1 MQNGTRPLSK
11 PVRRPTR
18 RLALLA
24 WCLFDWANSP
34 MPTVVI
40 TFVFAAYFARGIVGN
55 QVEGTALWS
64 WGLAVSALLIALS
77 APILG
82 AIADA
87 GGRRKPWI
95 FWLSALTVIAAALLW
110 FAAPDPSWTLY
121 ALVMVVLVN
130 LGFELGMVFYNA
142 MLPDLASADRV
153 GRISGWAWSVGYFG
167 GLACLLLVLVG
178 LIQADPPPF
187 GLSEKH
193 AEDVRA
199 AMPLLSIW
207 YIVFGWPMFLFT
219 PDRRPAGLSKRE
231 AVRQGL
237 RRLRSTIA
245 NLRPH
250 KTIIR
255 FLLARLFYIDGLNTL
270 FGLGGVYAATAFDM
284 NEAEVI
290 KFAIAL
296 NVTAGLGAMGFAW
309 IDDLLG
315 AKFTINVS
323 IAALILLGTGILL
336 VHDVTWFW
344 VLGMAIGIFIGP
356 TQSASRSLMARL
368 APPEMTGEM
377 FGLFALSGRVTA
389 FVGPLLVGTVAT
401 VAGSQRVGM
410 GVIIL
415 LFVIGFV
422 LMLPVEEPAR
432 YDPRHRS
439 TSAGSR

>member
-1 MQNGTRPLSK
+1 MEPDTPDCAPGAWTHPLSQ
-11 PVRRPTR
+11 PVRRPSGR
-18 RLALLA
+18 FGLAA
-24 WCLFDWANSP
+24 WSLFDWANSP

-64 WGLAVSALLIALS
+64 WGLAASSLLVAIS
-77 APILG
+77 APVLG

-95 FWLSALTVIAAALLW
+95 FGFSALMAIAAALLW
-110 FAAPDPSWTLY
+110 FAAPDPAWILY

-130 LGFELGMVFYNA
+130 LGFELSTVFYNA
-142 MLPDLASADRV
+142 MLPDLASHDRV
-153 GRISGWAWSVGYFG
+153 GRISGWAWAVGYFG

-187 GLSEKH
+187 GLSDKH

-207 YIVFGWPMFLFT
+207 LILFGWPMFVFT
-219 PDRRPAGLSKRE
+219 PDRPSGGLGKTE

-245 NLRPH
+245 NLRAH
-250 KTIIR
+250 KEIVR
-255 FLLARLFYIDGLNTL
+255 FLIARLFYIDGLNTL

-284 NEAEVI
+284 SEAEVI

-309 IDDLLG
+309 IDDRFG
-315 AKFTINVS
+315 AKLTINFSV
-323 IAALILLGTGILL
+323 AALVLLCTSILL
-336 VHDVTWFW
+336 VHDVGWFW
-344 VLGMAIGIFIGP
+344 ALGMAIGVFIGP
-356 TQSASRSLMARL
+356 VQSASRSLMARL
-368 APPEMTGEM
+368 APPDMTGEM

-389 FVGPLLVGTVAT
+389 FVGPLLVGVVAT
-401 VAGSQRVGM
+401 LADSQRVGM
-410 GVIIL
+410 GVIVL
-415 LFVIGFV
+415 MFVIGLA
-422 LMLPVEEPAR
+422 LMLPLEEPG
-432 YDPRHRS
+432 RS
-439 TSAGSR
+439 

>member
-1 MQNGTRPLSK
+1 
-11 PVRRPTR
+11 
-18 RLALLA
+18 
-24 WCLFDWANSP
+24 

-64 WGLAVSALLIALS
+64 WGLAASAVLIAIS

-87 GGRRKPWI
+87 AGRRKPWI
-95 FWLSALTVIAAALLW
+95 FWFSALTVVCAALLW

-142 MLPDLASADRV
+142 MLPDLVSGDRV
-153 GRISGWAWSVGYFG
+153 GRISGWAWAAGYFG

-187 GLSEKH
+187 GLSEEH

-219 PDRRPAGLSKRE
+219 PDRPSARLDKGKV
-231 AVRQGL
+231 VRQGL
-237 RRLRSTIA
+237 RRLCSTIA

-250 KTIIR
+250 KEIVR
-255 FLLARLFYIDGLNTL
+255 FLIARLFYIDGLNTL

-284 NEAEVI
+284 SEAEVI

-315 AKFTINVS
+315 AKFTINFSIVS
-323 IAALILLGTGILL
+323 LILLGTGILL
-336 VHDVTWFW
+336 VHDLIWFW
-344 VLGMAIGIFIGP
+344 ALGMAIGIFIGP
-356 TQSASRSLMARL
+356 VQSASRSLMARL
-368 APPEMTGEM
+368 TPPDMTGEM

-389 FVGPLLVGTVAT
+389 FIGPLLVGTVTAM
-401 VAGSQRVGM
+401 ADSQRIGM
-410 GVIIL
+410 GVIVV
-415 LFVIGFV
+415 LFVIGLA
-422 LMLPVEEPAR
+422 LMLPLQEPSNR
-432 YDPRHRS
+432 
-439 TSAGSR
+439 